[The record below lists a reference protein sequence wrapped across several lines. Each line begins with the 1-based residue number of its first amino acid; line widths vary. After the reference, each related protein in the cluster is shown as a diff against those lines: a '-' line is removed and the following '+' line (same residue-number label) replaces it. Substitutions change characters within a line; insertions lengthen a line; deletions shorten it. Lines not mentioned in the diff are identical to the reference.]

1 MLNASQ
7 GPWLQLPVELLE
19 SLLLVN
25 TDPATLRQER
35 HWQPVPD
42 VRAPLRLSAG
52 PGVGTLYAE
61 AAVPAPTDALAPPPI
76 DPGIFRSIV
85 GIRRLVDDASE
96 LAVRAAA
103 GIRGARRPCT
113 CAGST
118 P

>member
-1 MLNASQ
+1 
-7 GPWLQLPVELLE
+7 
-19 SLLLVN
+19 VN

-42 VRAPLRLSAG
+42 VRAPLRLG
-52 PGVGTLYAE
+52 PGAGALYVE
-61 AAVPAPTDALAPPPI
+61 PAVPAPTDALAPPPI

-103 GIRGARRPCT
+103 GIRGARRPRLRP
-113 CAGST
+113 GI